1 MEELDKTVV
10 LRVLI
15 AEDEPFQRESLEAMF
30 KSVNSSLFGSVY
42 FDARIVCSADE
53 VLETLRTDVDWQLV
67 MLDIVMP
74 GRRGDEIIG
83 DVRSILGE
91 KVPLLMISAPGT
103 QMAAVHRCLRL
114 GADFFVAK
122 PLHFNVIR
130 NLWQHCML
138 KHPTL
143 FDGLDE
149 LPGAAPEPPS
159 PHQGV
164 ASSAPIIASEPCAS
178 CDTSRAAELV
188 AQLEALNMTPESTA
202 PNEED
207 PELALN
213 EEDPGACKQQ

>member
-1 MEELDKTVV
+1 MQELDKTVL

-15 AEDEPFQRESLEAMF
+15 AEDEQFQRESLEAMF
-30 KSVNSSLFGSVY
+30 KSANSALFGSVS

-67 MLDIVMP
+67 MLDIFMP

-91 KVPLLMISAPGT
+91 KVPLLMISAGT
-103 QMAAVHRCLRL
+103 QMGAVQRCLRL
-114 GADFFVAK
+114 GADLFVAK
-122 PLHFNVIR
+122 PLHLNVVR

-143 FDGLDE
+143 FDESDE
-149 LPGAAPEPPS
+149 LPGAASVPPS
-159 PHQGV
+159 PQ
-164 ASSAPIIASEPCAS
+164 APPSACAS

-188 AQLEALNMTPESTA
+188 AQLEALNMTPESAA